1 MSEYNKMMDKI
12 KLDENIKDKIKG
24 LYSSIEEIKETDA
37 EKTRKS
43 KAKRFFWKPLVG
55 VAACAVAVVAVFGVK
70 NIGMTEEIVNKKG
83 GNASTVYV
91 MASELKNG
99 EELIITDLAGYGLN
113 GGDDGVMF
121 DLYSEMKVE
130 GDNIKS
136 VAYHIDE
143 GNLIAIIDKQDVNK
157 LVGEG
162 EEMIGS
168 LVYDRDKY
176 IQYGYK
182 DVTVD
187 YSNGAPDM
195 VGFNIENRWS
205 YDECEGV
212 YDDNLETQKAVL
224 DNLIKDMEITITII
238 YNDGEVETEHV
249 KLGTVITSFR
259 ELGEEYDN
267 EEVGNTKHVLFTTIC
282 E

>member
-12 KLDENIKDKIKG
+12 KLDENVKDKIKG
-24 LYSSIEEIKETDA
+24 LYSSIEENKEADFV
-37 EKTRKS
+37 KTQSNKF
-43 KAKRFFWKPLVG
+43 KKFFWKPLVG
-55 VAACAVAVVAVFGVK
+55 AAVCVAAVVAVFGVK

-83 GNASTVYV
+83 GNTSNVYV

-99 EELIITDLAGYGLN
+99 EELVITDLAGYGLN

-187 YSNGAPDM
+187 YSDGAPDM

-205 YDECEGV
+205 YEECEGI
-212 YDDNLETQKAVL
+212 YDDDLETQKAVL

-267 EEVGNTKHVLFTTIC
+267 EEEGNTKHVLFTTLC